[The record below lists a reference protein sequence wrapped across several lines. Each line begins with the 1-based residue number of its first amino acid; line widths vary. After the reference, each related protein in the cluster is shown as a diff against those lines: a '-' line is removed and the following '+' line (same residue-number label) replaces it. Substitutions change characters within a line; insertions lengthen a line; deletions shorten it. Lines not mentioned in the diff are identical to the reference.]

1 MQSTCCKCYSWNIF
15 GRFWYETFEGW
26 YKRWQTRLAAAW
38 SYDASLRTTYAQQA
52 WPQWFP
58 IASRQVSMTYKST
71 QTLYNSECKIVDRWY
86 MNMYVYVSRFSIYM
100 YMTYVE
106 QSWIFAAS
114 HNRILE
120 APAVTLVSDALP
132 LGQVARGILKL
143 KGSWEV
149 HVFNVP
155 IPQTS
160 EMCLFLE
167 QHESVDCRLCSGSTV
182 VLVTPQNTD
191 RRWIISN
198 KHLNCHLFLP
208 NCPVTTCPG
217 GYRQP

>member
-1 MQSTCCKCYSWNIF
+1 
-15 GRFWYETFEGW
+15 
-26 YKRWQTRLAAAW
+26 
-38 SYDASLRTTYAQQA
+38 
-52 WPQWFP
+52 
-58 IASRQVSMTYKST
+58 
-71 QTLYNSECKIVDRWY
+71 
-86 MNMYVYVSRFSIYM
+86 M

-114 HNRILE
+114 HNHILE

-160 EMCLFLE
+160 EMCLFFSINPLIVAFAPVPQLLLSHHKTQTVGTYILYMIYDE
-167 QHESVDCRLCSGSTV
+167 NENVKIEIYIYIYIYISTHCSFFLS
-182 VLVTPQNTD
+182 
-191 RRWIISN
+191 
-198 KHLNCHLFLP
+198 LFLP
-208 NCPVTTCPG
+208 NCPPIPG